1 MILSENSSNFI
12 KAFFTARGLIT
23 GSVKKS
29 AVNKAFDKS
38 GNTFYADLNS
48 VFKTITPAL
57 DANGLVAIQSATMIE
72 NQGVG
77 SKNEYAQ
84 AEVTTVI
91 MHESGESATFV
102 MRIPLAKVDAQGYG
116 SAFTYAR
123 RYSLMGI
130 FGLVPADDD
139 GNASRKTA
147 KDVTKA
153 LDKADDLP
161 ELDEILNAAKQ
172 YFSGDSASLRVIQSH
187 YDARKADMQIS
198 SAEGF
203 KPLQPKQKAATEQQP
218 SAPVGDDV
226 KPEIN
231 F

>member
-1 MILSENSSNFI
+1 MILSENSSKFI
-12 KAFFTARGLIT
+12 KAFMSVRSLLG
-23 GSVKKS
+23 GKVKKNT
-29 AVNKAFDKS
+29 ANNHLKS
-38 GNTFYADLNS
+38 KYADLGS
-48 VFKTITPAL
+48 VFEAITPAL
-57 DANGLVAIQSATMIE
+57 EANSIVPIQNATMTPD
-72 NQGVG
+72 GRV
-77 SKNEYAQ
+77 
-84 AEVTTVI
+84 EVTTI
-91 MHESGESATFV
+91 LMHESGEMATFTSQ
-102 MRIPLAKVDAQGYG
+102 IPLGKPDAHGYG

-139 GNASRKTA
+139 GNASRRTA

-153 LDKADDLP
+153 LDKAEDLP
-161 ELDEILNAAKQ
+161 ALDTVLNHAKQ
-172 YFSGDSASLRVIQSH
+172 YFQGDSASLRVIQSH

-203 KPLQPKQKAATEQQP
+203 KPLQPKQKATNEQKP

>member
-12 KAFFTARGLIT
+12 KAFIAVRSLIGGRVEKNTANNHL
-23 GSVKKS
+23 KS
-29 AVNKAFDKS
+29 K
-38 GNTFYADLNS
+38 YADLGS
-48 VFKTITPAL
+48 VFKAITPAME
-57 DANGLVAIQSATMIE
+57 ANGIVPIQNATMTPE
-72 NQGVG
+72 GRV
-77 SKNEYAQ
+77 
-84 AEVTTVI
+84 EVTTI
-91 MHESGESATFV
+91 LMHESGETATFTSQ
-102 MRIPLAKVDAQGYG
+102 IPLAKADAHGYG

-153 LDKADDLP
+153 LDKAEDLP
-161 ELDEILNAAKQ
+161 ALDVVLNHAKQ

-187 YDARKADMQIS
+187 YDARKADMQIVN
-198 SAEGF
+198 AEGF
-203 KPLQPKQKAATEQQP
+203 KPLKPKQKAPTEQQP

>member
-12 KAFFTARGLIT
+12 KAFFEVRSLISGKVEKNTANNHL
-23 GSVKKS
+23 KS
-29 AVNKAFDKS
+29 K
-38 GNTFYADLNS
+38 YADLGS
-48 VFKTITPAL
+48 VFKAITPAL
-57 DANGLVAIQSATMIE
+57 EANRILPIQSATM
-72 NQGVG
+72 NDRGQV
-77 SKNEYAQ
+77 
-84 AEVTTVI
+84 EVVTVL
-91 MHESGESATFV
+91 MHDSGESATFTSC
-102 MRIPLAKVDAQGYG
+102 IPLAKADAHGFG

-153 LDKADDLP
+153 MDKAEDLP
-161 ELDEILNAAKQ
+161 AMDKVLEHAKQ

-187 YDARKADMQIS
+187 YDKRKADMQAD
-198 SAEGF
+198 SAVGF
-203 KPLQPKQKAATEQQP
+203 NPLKPVQKAAAQQP